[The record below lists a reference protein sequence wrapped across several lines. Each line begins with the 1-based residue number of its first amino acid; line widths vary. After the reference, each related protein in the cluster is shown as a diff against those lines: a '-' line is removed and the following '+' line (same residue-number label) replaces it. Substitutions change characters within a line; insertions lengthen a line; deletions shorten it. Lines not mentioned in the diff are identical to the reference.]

1 MRKILSLA
9 LVAVAVIGLAFFG
22 GCGEEKGKKKQSAA
36 ASAPVSGI
44 RATTPAV
51 VKAETLSTEI
61 EQSYASAASANAIPD
76 SINPDLAPAPSR
88 PAGKS
93 AYRLSHEARSV
104 SAASVQT
111 AERPVILATRM
122 GKAEIDSDLVNFGRG
137 NTGAST
143 RYLDLDGPEIGRD
156 IDVPKFVILRGQRVP
171 VAQVNDLK
179 NRTAIKPLNRE
190 VGPEIGWVTG
200 SHKSAW

>member
-1 MRKILSLA
+1 MRKILSAA
-9 LVAVAVIGLAFFG
+9 LVVVAVIGLAFFG
-22 GCGEEKGKKKQSAA
+22 GCGEEKGKKKESAA
-36 ASAPVSGI
+36 ASAPVSSI
-44 RATTPAV
+44 RSTTPAV
-51 VKAETLSTEI
+51 AKAETLSTEI

-76 SINPDLAPAPSR
+76 SINPDLAPAASR

-93 AYRLSHEARSV
+93 AYRLSREARSV
-104 SAASVQT
+104 SASPAQT
-111 AERPVILATRM
+111 ADRPVVVASRT

-156 IDVPKFVILRGQRVP
+156 IDAPKFVILRGQRVP
-171 VAQVNDLK
+171 VAQVNSL
-179 NRTAIKPLNRE
+179 NSRTAIKPVNRE

-200 SHKSAW
+200 SHKSTW

>member
-1 MRKILSLA
+1 MRKILSAA

-22 GCGEEKGKKKQSAA
+22 GCGEEKGKKKDSAA
-36 ASAPVSGI
+36 ASAPMSSI
-44 RATTPAV
+44 RSTTPAV

-61 EQSYASAASANAIPD
+61 EQTYASAAAANAIPD
-76 SINPDLAPAPSR
+76 SINPDLASASSR

-93 AYRLSHEARSV
+93 AYRLSHEARSASMPAT
-104 SAASVQT
+104 SAV
-111 AERPVILATRM
+111 ERPVVVASRS

-171 VAQVNDLK
+171 VAQVNVLTG
-179 NRTAIKPLNRE
+179 RTSIKPVNRE

-200 SHKSAW
+200 THKKNW